1 MLNQIP
7 KLPLN
12 DEDQLESRA
21 VLKKAAKA
29 HRYLA
34 ELKGVSLTIPNEAIL
49 INTLTLQEAKDS
61 SEVENIITT
70 QDDLFKAA
78 LLGGSQATPAAKEV
92 QDYATALKYG
102 FAQTRQ
108 HRIIRL
114 ADILAIQETLEKN
127 RAGLRKVPGTTLKN
141 VKSGEVIYTPPQE
154 PAVIEELINNLVDFI
169 NDDSLS
175 ELDPL
180 IKMALIHHQ
189 FESIHPFYDGNGRT
203 GRIINV
209 LYLVTQQLMDLPVL
223 YLSRYFIQNK
233 DEYYQQLQ
241 NVRDTGSWENW
252 LLYMLEGV
260 AQTSQ
265 QSIQLIQQIK
275 QLMQTYKQGIRTD
288 LSKIYSQELLNNLFK
303 HPYTKIDFVVDDLRV
318 NRLTAGKYLDQLVQH
333 NYLIKQKHGRSN
345 YYINVPLLKLFT
357 ESA

>member
-1 MLNQIP
+1 MHNQILN
-7 KLPLN
+7 LPHS
-12 DEDQLESRA
+12 DEEQLETHA
-21 VLKKAAKA
+21 VLKKTVTA

-78 LLGGSQATPAAKEV
+78 LLGGSQATPEAKEV
-92 QDYATALKYG
+92 QDYVKALRYG
-102 FAQTRQ
+102 FSQTRKN
-108 HRIIRL
+108 HIIRL
-114 ADILAIQETLEKN
+114 VDILAIQETLGKN
-127 RAGLRKVPGTTLKN
+127 RAGLQKLPGTTLKN
-141 VKSGEVIYTPPQE
+141 IKSGEVIYTPPQD
-154 PAVIEELINNLVDFI
+154 PAIIEALINNLVDFI
-169 NDDSLS
+169 NDDKIS

-209 LYLVTQQLMDLPVL
+209 LYLVTQQLMHLPVL
-223 YLSRYFIQNK
+223 YLSRYFIQDKNK
-233 DEYYQQLQ
+233 YYQQLQ
-241 NVRDTGSWENW
+241 EVRDSGNWENW
-252 LLYMLEGV
+252 LLYILEGV

-265 QSIQLIQQIK
+265 QSILLIKQIK
-275 QLMQTYKQGIRTD
+275 LLMQHYKQEIRTK
-288 LSKIYSQELLNNLFK
+288 LPKIYSQELLNNLFK
-303 HPYTKIDFVVDDLRV
+303 HPYTKIDFVVDDLRIS
-318 NRLTAGKYLDQLVQH
+318 RLTAGKYLDQLVQH
-333 NYLIKQKHGRSN
+333 DFLIKQKHGRSN

-357 ESA
+357 ETA